1 MPWVTADF
9 LGKKV
14 QFSNEKTRFALWA
27 EEDTLKLV
35 RDSYRQDNCKTQSEF
50 IEKAVRFYTGYL
62 HAKEDTYLPGILSD
76 ILEGTLGIMANRIGK
91 LLFKQSVELGILSHI
106 IAADTDV
113 DQATLQRLRG
123 RCVNDVKRTNGQI
136 EFKDIL
142 QFQREA

>member
-1 MPWVTADF
+1 MKDKYAFWLTPET
-9 LGKKV
+9 K
-14 QFSNEKTRFALWA
+14 A
-27 EEDTLKLV
+27 EVARLYTE
-35 RDSYRQDNCKTQSEF
+35 DNCASQSEF
-50 IEKAVRFYTGYL
+50 VEKALQFYCGYVRTCDDQCF
-62 HAKEDTYLPGILSD
+62 LPSTLSD

-113 DQATLQRLRG
+113 DQDTLERLRG

-136 EFKDIL
+136 QFKDIL

>member
-1 MPWVTADF
+1 M
-9 LGKKV
+9 
-14 QFSNEKTRFALWA
+14 
-27 EEDTLKLV
+27 
-35 RDSYRQDNCKTQSEF
+35 
-50 IEKAVRFYTGYL
+50 EKALRFYCGYVRTR
-62 HAKEDTYLPGILSD
+62 DDQCFLPSTLSD
-76 ILEGTLGIMANRIGK
+76 ILEGTLGVMANRIGR

-123 RCVNDVKRTNGQI
+123 RCVNDVKKTNGQI